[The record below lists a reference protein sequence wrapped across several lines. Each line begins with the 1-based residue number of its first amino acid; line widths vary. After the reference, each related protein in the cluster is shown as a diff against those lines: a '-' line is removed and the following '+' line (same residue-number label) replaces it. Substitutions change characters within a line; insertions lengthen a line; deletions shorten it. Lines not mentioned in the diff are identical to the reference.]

1 MVICLLTLCLHLPHH
16 TCMHQVC
23 STFFFNTK
31 SYSDYLMSFSKI
43 SFCAVMESLHF
54 ENLHCIEAHVFNVS
68 RQKSLTVNF
77 NVCTWGATY
86 REGLK
91 TEWEGA
97 IKYF

>member
-1 MVICLLTLCLHLPHH
+1 M
-16 TCMHQVC
+16 
-23 STFFFNTK
+23 S
-31 SYSDYLMSFSKI
+31 LMSPDF
-43 SFCAVMESLHF
+43 
-54 ENLHCIEAHVFNVS
+54 
-68 RQKSLTVNF
+68 KSLTVNF